1 MSLMLFAA
9 CTVAAISIQ
18 LYKPPVIEVEYK
30 NVMRQVL
37 VYAHHIVKQVDTT
50 PEN

>member
-9 CTVAAISIQ
+9 CTVAAISMQ
-18 LYKPPVIEVEYK
+18 LYTPPKIEPDYK

-37 VYAHHIVKQVDTT
+37 VYAHHIVKDIDNKEDV
-50 PEN
+50 